1 MKGSV
6 LIYARYKEPLSGL
19 TMAERGEVLT
29 AILDYAGGEEP
40 GEMST
45 AARVAYGF
53 IKSQMDADG
62 EKYEAACKARSD
74 AGRAAVKARWAKEKG
89 TNEYE
94 RIRTYTNEYE
104 GIRPIHDNDNDNDS
118 KEKEKE
124 KETAVSIVT
133 YLNQKTGKAF
143 RASSEKTR
151 TLIRARI
158 REGYSEAD
166 FRKVIDNKCNDWL
179 SDPERAQYLRP
190 ETLFGTKFESYLNQ
204 KPVIRTGGFRN
215 FTERQDD
222 LDADMAERVKK
233 QHEAFREREQA

>member
-29 AILDYAGGEEP
+29 AILDYAGGEDP

-45 AARVAYGF
+45 AARVAFGF

-74 AGRAAVKARWAKEKG
+74 AGRAAVNARWAKTKD

-104 GIRPIHDNDNDNDS
+104 TIRPIHDNDNDNDS

-124 KETAVSIVT
+124 KETAVSIVS
-133 YLNQKTGKAF
+133 YLNQKSGKAF
-143 RASSEKTR
+143 RASSEKTK

-158 REGYSEAD
+158 REGFTVDD
-166 FRKVIDNKCNDWL
+166 FKRVIDNKCNDWL

-190 ETLFGTKFESYLNQ
+190 ETLFGSKFESYLNQ
-204 KPVIRTGGFRN
+204 TPVIRARNGFRN
-215 FTERQDD
+215 FDERKDD
-222 LDADMAERVKK
+222 LDADIAERIKK
-233 QHEAFREREQA
+233 QHEAFREATG